1 MPPDSRVAVNCK
13 FYFKIPGREVVQNSL
28 PFLFCQNDTKSL
40 DENSRWLL
48 TLPSIFHKKRKY
60 MKTGTRLQLSTMM
73 FLNFFIWGAWFVTM
87 GTYLTKE
94 LGASGTETGIAYG
107 TQSWGAILAPFIIGL
122 IADRF
127 FAAQKIL
134 GVLHLVGAAL
144 MWYISSAPGFSQF
157 FPALL
162 VYMICYMPTLALVN
176 SISFKQ
182 MSNPEKEFPS
192 IRVLGTIGWIVAGL
206 IIGWLAWEKT
216 GTLELTFKMTSVASL
231 VLGVFSF
238 MLPNTPPPK
247 AGQKVTVGD
256 IVGLDSLSMLKN
268 PSYLIFFLAS
278 VAICIPLAFY
288 YSFANPFLNELGVN
302 AAASKQ
308 SLGQVSEV
316 LFMILMPFLF
326 VRWGVKKMLLF
337 GMAAWVLR
345 YVCFAYGDNGSGL
358 WMLFVGILLHGI
370 CYDFFFVTG
379 QIYTDTFAGEK
390 FKSAAQG
397 LITLATYGI
406 GMLIGYS
413 ISGIVAD
420 KYKISDTAHN
430 WTSIWLVPAVI
441 AGVVLLIFALMFKD
455 KKTNA

>member
-1 MPPDSRVAVNCK
+1 
-13 FYFKIPGREVVQNSL
+13 
-28 PFLFCQNDTKSL
+28 
-40 DENSRWLL
+40 
-48 TLPSIFHKKRKY
+48 
-60 MKTGTRLQLSTMM
+60 MKQGTRIQLSVMM
-73 FLNFFIWGAWFVTM
+73 FLNFFIWGGWFVTM
-87 GTYLTKE
+87 GTYLGGDLKAT
-94 LGASGTETGIAYG
+94 GTEIGIAYG

-144 MWYISSAPGFSQF
+144 MWYISSAPGFVQF

-176 SISFKQ
+176 SISFRQ

-206 IIGWLAWEKT
+206 IIGWLAWEKS
-216 GTLELTFKMTSVASL
+216 GSLELTFKMTAIASL
-231 VLGVFSF
+231 ALGIFSF

-247 AGQKVTVGD
+247 AGQTVTIGD
-256 IVGLDSLSMLKN
+256 ILGLDALSMLKN
-268 PSYLIFFLAS
+268 PSYLTFFIAS

-288 YSFANPFLNELGVN
+288 YSFANPFLNELGVE

-316 LFMILMPFLF
+316 LFMLIMPALF
-326 VRWGVKKMLLF
+326 VRWGVKRMLLV

-345 YVCFAYGDNGSGL
+345 YVFFALGDNEGNF
-358 WMLFVGILLHGI
+358 WMLLLGILLHGI

-379 QIYTDTFAGEK
+379 QIYTDKFAGEK
-390 FKSAAQG
+390 YKSAAQG
-397 LITLATYGI
+397 LITLATYGL

-413 ISGIVAD
+413 ISGVVAD
-420 KYKISDTAHN
+420 AFKTGENAHN
-430 WTSIWLVPAVI
+430 WLNIWLVPAAI
-441 AGVVLLIFALMFKD
+441 AGAVLLLFALMFRENKL
-455 KKTNA
+455 KA